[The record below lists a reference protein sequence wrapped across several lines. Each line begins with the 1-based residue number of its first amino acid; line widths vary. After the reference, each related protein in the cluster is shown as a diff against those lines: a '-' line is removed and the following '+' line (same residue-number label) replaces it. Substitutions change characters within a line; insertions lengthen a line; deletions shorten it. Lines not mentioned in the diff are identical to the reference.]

1 MLRGVVVAER
11 DWARVSAFL
20 LAFPFAQLRLERWEV
35 GLGRQ
40 GGAK

>member
-1 MLRGVVVAER
+1 MVVAQG
-11 DWARVSAFL
+11 DWARMSAFL
-20 LAFPFAQLRLERWEV
+20 LAFPFAHLGLERWEV